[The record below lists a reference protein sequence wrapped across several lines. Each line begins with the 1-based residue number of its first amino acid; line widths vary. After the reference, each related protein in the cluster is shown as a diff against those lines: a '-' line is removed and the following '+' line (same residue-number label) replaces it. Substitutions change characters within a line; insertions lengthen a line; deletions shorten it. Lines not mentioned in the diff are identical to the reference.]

1 MQVLSL
7 HETYVK
13 YLILNLL
20 APTTSKTVAL
30 QLRRLP
36 WKNNNDRYA
45 TLIVK
50 YMVKA
55 CYKGRFTA
63 IPCIAKVCLKL
74 RVHRPEVSVR
84 FVDTLLENVQQGLEK
99 PNFRDQQRMIG
110 FVRCLGELFVKRLI
124 SSDVVFAL
132 LFSFVNFGHTIS
144 KQLKTESIRLVTES
158 ESELG
163 EVQQGEGGEET
174 QTETDTT
181 TTKQVVVPVAAHSVH
196 DPRVPSSIDSPSYVF
211 RIKLICVLLERTS
224 SKLIGEVL
232 MNLKMFLP
240 CFHRYLFTKP
250 VIPADVEFAALDVLD
265 LLDSQLRKVARG
277 NQLRSFDRPA
287 NWLEAHEIVIRHENA
302 DLERKELQGGDLKE
316 VEVNE
321 NENELVDDD
330 NNDFEDENENENEN
344 DDSNDDYDD
353 TMDDSDDSDNDSDN
367 SGSCSDDDD
376 DDDSNESDDD
386 SSDSEFLELTEE
398 EEAAAHAEQMRKL
411 EEAAFERELRKLT
424 MEALE
429 KGKSAVAA
437 VGGGKKMADNMIHAK
452 NIVLHKTETEN
463 DDSNESDD
471 DSSDS
476 EFLELTE
483 EEEAAAHAEQ
493 MRKLE
498 EAAFERELRKLTMEA
513 LEKGKSAVA
522 AVGGGKKMADNM
534 IHAKNIVLHKTETEK
549 GSAGGAGGATEKLV
563 SLAGSNG
570 VAFKLIKRG
579 HKGRVESKQI
589 VVPTNT
595 SLAKT
600 ASKQDDEGLREKE
613 LLKARVMQYSRES
626 ESSSMQSGNVYMDTD
641 KLKMNK
647 NKKLNMS
654 DIDKAFG
661 SGDATPG
668 RGGRGGQGGGGGR
681 GVEGGRG
688 RGGRGPSSRT
698 LFQA

>member
-330 NNDFEDENENENEN
+330 NNDFEDENENEN

-376 DDDSNESDDD
+376 D
-386 SSDSEFLELTEE
+386 
-398 EEAAAHAEQMRKL
+398 
-411 EEAAFERELRKLT
+411 
-424 MEALE
+424 
-429 KGKSAVAA
+429 
-437 VGGGKKMADNMIHAK
+437 
-452 NIVLHKTETEN
+452 